1 MVIADGS
8 VVTASETENPELFF
22 GIRGGG
28 SNFGVVT
35 RFGIRLHP
43 QRRLVYAGSLK
54 YPPPLFESVFNVL
67 KDWWLETNEKEGLSA
82 THISGPDGQ
91 VRDNLEQSSQLLTS
105 LRSPY
110 WYASSSTMVRQMRAG
125 EISKLSLILVRICLS
140 YKLVFS

>member
-1 MVIADGS
+1 M
-8 VVTASETENPELFF
+8 
-22 GIRGGG
+22 
-28 SNFGVVT
+28 
-35 RFGIRLHP
+35 
-43 QRRLVYAGSLK
+43 

>member
-67 KDWWLETNEKEGLSA
+67 KDWWPTKTNEKEGLTA
-82 THISGPDGQ
+82 IHTNGPNGQ
-91 VRDNLEQSSQLLTS
+91 VRDL
-105 LRSPY
+105 LRSMFSVVDV
-110 WYASSSTMVRQMRAG
+110 AS
-125 EISKLSLILVRICLS
+125 
-140 YKLVFS
+140 